1 MNLRSFHRR
10 VVIALP
16 KLDECSGMVALYQKS
31 SGNLLQ
37 NRSGGKGKIVFCS
50 IVDRLLGNSGV
61 LT

>member
-1 MNLRSFHRR
+1 ML
-10 VVIALP
+10 
-16 KLDECSGMVALYQKS
+16 ALYQKS

-61 LT
+61 LA